1 MSLAVDSH
9 VIGVS
14 REHEVA
20 PLREDG
26 ARTGRG
32 GGSGGGGGGGGGSV
46 EMMGV
51 VLRLC
56 AEDEASAIFAFSSPF
71 WYPVPDPDM
80 ASMPL
85 SVSLT

>member
-1 MSLAVDSH
+1 M
-9 VIGVS
+9 S

-56 AEDEASAIFAFSSPF
+56 AEDEASIFAFSSPF
-71 WYPVPDPDM
+71 WYPVPDLDM